1 LTFPAILIVL
11 DVYPLKRISIT
22 WNWLKSLEARRVVL
36 EKIPFIAVALTI
48 TTVDIILLNKIH
60 IGHNVASLVEFG
72 FLDRIMQAFYVYA
85 YYFWRPWYPVDLSP
99 VYMTLLSFN
108 PLSYPFIASALGVI
122 GCTIVILLLRRR
134 YPAIAT
140 AWFCYLIL
148 LLPVLGLNLHPH
160 FTSDHYAM
168 CVSMIWSVL
177 LAGWMLTVRK
187 SLFRYFAAVIISI
200 TILFSVMTYKQIGI
214 WHDTIKLCQYMLE
227 KTAEEP
233 KSPIRW
239 KIYQCL
245 ATYYLENGRV
255 EESIN
260 PLTEAI
266 RIDPENAYAHRILG
280 ILLFEQGRKKEAFA
294 HLNEAIRINPS
305 NIDAYSNL
313 ADLLRRTNR
322 NEEALEACRKA
333 LEINPYHAN
342 THAILGAI
350 LVRQGKTTEA
360 IEQLNE
366 AIQIN
371 PDLPEAH
378 LILAI
383 LLIAQGKLEE
393 AADHLRSTI
402 QSKPDTFL
410 AHYYLGLISKTQGRF
425 DEAAQHFQ
433 DTLRLR
439 PDFEKAKDDL
449 RNVMTLQR
457 KIP

>member
-1 LTFPAILIVL
+1 MAKSMLVTLPLVLFLMDYWPLARFRLDIPIQTQWHNIRKLI
-11 DVYPLKRISIT
+11 
-22 WNWLKSLEARRVVL
+22 L
-36 EKIPFIAVALTI
+36 EKIPYLTI
-48 TTVDIILLNKIH
+48 ACLFSIIAIAAGNKAVNQFLPFNIR
-60 IGHNVASLVEFG
+60 IGNAIQSYLIYLQKTFWPSN
-72 FLDRIMQAFYVYA
+72 LSIFY
-85 YYFWRPWYPVDLSP
+85 PYPVEITVWPILTTCFILAGITGLALW
-99 VYMTLLSFN
+99 MRKRF
-108 PLSYPFIASALGVI
+108 PFLIAGWL
-122 GCTIVILLLRRR
+122 
-134 YPAIAT
+134 
-140 AWFCYLIL
+140 WYLITL
-148 LLPVLGLNLHPH
+148 IPVLGIIQVG
-160 FTSDHYAM
+160 TQAYADRYTYIPLIGIF
-168 CVSMIWSVL
+168 VMICWTIPL
-177 LAGWMLTVRK
+177 LARNLP
-187 SLFRYFAAVIISI
+187 Y
-200 TILFSVMTYKQIGI
+200 
-214 WHDTIKLCQYMLE
+214 C
-227 KTAEEP
+227 
-233 KSPIRW
+233 
-239 KIYQCL
+239 
-245 ATYYLENGRV
+245 
-255 EESIN
+255 
-260 PLTEAI
+260 
-266 RIDPENAYAHRILG
+266 RILIYIGGG
-280 ILLFEQGRKKEAFA
+280 ILLITCIVISRAQVSYWQDSNKLMTHALEVTQNNYVAQTSLGIVLMKKGQTAEAINHFE
-294 HLNEAIRINPS
+294 EAIRINPLYAYAQNNLGLLLS
-305 NIDAYSNL
+305 QQGRVEEALPHLNEAIQINPNYADAYSNL